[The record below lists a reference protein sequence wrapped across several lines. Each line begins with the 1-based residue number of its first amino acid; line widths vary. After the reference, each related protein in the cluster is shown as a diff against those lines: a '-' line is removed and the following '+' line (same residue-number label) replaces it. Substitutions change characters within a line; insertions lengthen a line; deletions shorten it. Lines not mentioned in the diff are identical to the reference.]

1 MNESEVI
8 LNSSS
13 DAIARHHDDDHTWTV
28 ESHDPKITRALV
40 AMGCQEK
47 THSHDGRVFIVD
59 ARALIEF
66 IAMASG
72 LNVEFRNRKR
82 QTLSPEAKERKR
94 NRMRE
99 LNAKQRGI
107 IPGS

>member
-1 MNESEVI
+1 MNESEAI

-13 DAIARHHDDDHTWTV
+13 DAIARHHDDEHHWTV

-40 AMGCQEK
+40 QMGCAEK
-47 THSHDGRVFIVD
+47 EHSHDGRVFIVG
-59 ARALIEF
+59 ARELIEF

-72 LNVEFRNRKR
+72 LNVELRNRKR

-94 NRMRE
+94 ARMRE
-99 LNAKQRGI
+99 LNAKQRGKI
-107 IPGS
+107 TDS